1 MSYSVQNTK
10 YKGYGVFSDKVF
22 LEGEI
27 IGEYISNN
35 ENGIGK
41 QLNNGMFESE
51 VLGRYCNHD
60 NEPNTKLV
68 KIDNQSIFLI
78 ANETINVGDE
88 ITTNYLEV
96 ENIIGVS
103 YSTYY
108 NKSFL
113 NLKITNYGN
122 VLDKDKII

>member
-1 MSYSVQNTK
+1 MSYSVLNTK

-35 ENGIGK
+35 ENGVGK
-41 QLNNGMFESE
+41 QLNNEMFESE
-51 VLGRYCNHD
+51 VLGRYCNHN
-60 NEPNTKLV
+60 NEPNTNLV
-68 KIDNQSIFLI
+68 KMDNQSVFLI

-96 ENIIGVS
+96 EDIIGVS
-103 YSTYY
+103 RSTYY
-108 NKSFL
+108 NKSFV

-122 VLDKDKII
+122 VSDKDKII